1 MAGLAKTDKFLIS
14 DATIMVGPMANL
26 KTLNP
31 AEHSIGLTKNLAVSI
46 ETTKTEL
53 TQGLQN
59 DPVMSLV
66 TGSTIQ
72 CTAEVYE
79 FTSKNLSYG
88 LGLDGASIV
97 TQTVMDVL
105 SDPVIAAD
113 VSVNIVG
120 DKTAD
125 YTVGKWIFIQ
135 EGQDDYIHI
144 GKISASV
151 FATGETT
158 ITFTG
163 FPVPTGMAFS
173 STAGRV
179 GLINKI
185 DADPTLGNK
194 NFAVKV
200 TGVMPGDKK
209 PITLFMPKVKIT
221 KGFSLSFTSQ
231 NFSNLPFEFSPYVP
245 VPTDPGYSLDFNQ
258 KMHIFTA

>member
-1 MAGLAKTDKFLIS
+1 
-14 DATIMVGPMANL
+14 MVGPMANL
-26 KTLNP
+26 KSLNP
-31 AEHSIGLTKNLAVSI
+31 LEHSIGLTKNLAVSI

-88 LGLDGASIV
+88 LGLDGSAIV
-97 TQTVMDVL
+97 TQTVMEPLAAAVAAAPVTAKMTGDTTTDV
-105 SDPVIAAD
+105 VA
-113 VSVNIVG
+113 G
-120 DKTAD
+120 TRM
-125 YTVGKWIFIQ
+125 FIQ
-135 EGQDDYIHI
+135 EGQDDYVHI
-144 GKISASV
+144 AKIASV
-151 FATGETT
+151 AFATGETT
-158 ITFTG
+158 VTFTG
-163 FPVPTGMAFS
+163 YPVPVGMSFT
-173 STAGRV
+173 STAGRI
-179 GLINKI
+179 GLLNKI

-209 PITLFMPKVKIT
+209 PITLWMPKVKIT
-221 KGFSLSFTSQ
+221 KGFSLAFTSQ

-245 VPTDPGYSLDFNQ
+245 VPTDPGYSVEFNQ
-258 KMHIFTA
+258 KLHLFTA